1 MNAMLTRIVLYGGY
15 YSPYRYGRGIYF
27 DWTFL
32 LLIAGALVCAI
43 ASSVMHSYTAKYS
56 SVAASSGVTGA
67 QAAQMIL
74 QRAGVRGV
82 FVKPVSGNL
91 TDHYDP
97 RTKTVNLGEESY
109 QKTSLTGIGVAAHEC
124 GHAIQDAEGFAL
136 LKLRSQIVPV
146 VNIGSSL
153 AWPIFLGGLIFSVQP
168 LVTLGIVLFS
178 LAVLFQ
184 LVTLP
189 VEIDASR
196 RAMKLLSETG
206 LLRENETAGAKK
218 VLTAAAMTYV
228 AALLSSV
235 LQMARLILIAR
246 GNRRND

>member
-1 MNAMLTRIVLYGGY
+1 MQYIAILASRYHYG
-15 YSPYRYGRGIYF
+15 RFRGIYF

-32 LLIAGALVCAI
+32 LLIAGAVICMI
-43 ASSVMHSYTAKYS
+43 ASAVMHSYTDKYS
-56 SVAASSGVTGA
+56 KIKASSGLTGA
-67 QAAQMIL
+67 QAAQVIL
-74 QRAGVRGV
+74 QRAGVSGV
-82 FVKPVSGNL
+82 SVHPISGNL

-97 RTKTVNLGEESY
+97 RTKVVNLGEESFNS
-109 QKTSLTGIGVAAHEC
+109 TSLTGIGVAAHEC

-136 LKLRSQIVPV
+136 LRIRTSIVPV

-153 AWPIFLGGLIFSVQP
+153 ALPVFICGLIFSIQP
-168 LVTLGIVLFS
+168 LLTVGIVLFS

-196 RAMKLLSETG
+196 RALKLLESTG
-206 LLRENETAGAKK
+206 LLREEETSGAKK

-228 AALLSSV
+228 AALLSSI
-235 LQMARLILIAR
+235 LQLLRLVILSR
-246 GNRRND
+246 GNRRS